1 MHSLLVTAPHCKPF
15 IMKRLKNYYTFLFV
29 FIYFFQSNSNA
40 QNADNTPSEIE
51 INFPSGTYYFDQFG
65 VKANK
70 EKISI
75 SKNQIIRETT
85 TFWKETYTDVYTVTH
100 AYEYGENQYFLLTET
115 EETDGISNYQMLL
128 EFHEDAIYL
137 SKTQYWTFEPKRYF
151 DKLIEIKK
159 LEGKAKTNCVYNNNY
174 SSLMPYFSKQK
185 FEAVKKLP
193 TITEAQLPEF
203 NQKVRQHFFIDAND
217 FNDFLYYRSQTR
229 VKSIEKKLAIF
240 NFSIECG
247 FQPYMSNHLIYNY
260 VTSLPGYLKKS
271 KVIRK
276 SKRSGMM
283 LFYDKLEMVS
293 KILGGISL
301 AWLTFALLVVARNKK
316 NNGKKIL
323 FPKYLKPIFSS
334 AVVPGFLIIG
344 VYFGFKAGW
353 GFAQIITPNNDGGL
367 VDIFLALLGIIPGI
381 GGAVIFMIWTMKKL
395 NKLLYKTS

>member
-1 MHSLLVTAPHCKPF
+1 MRSLIVTAPHCKPF
-15 IMKRLKNYYTFLFV
+15 MMNGFKKQYTLLLI
-29 FIYFFQSNSNA
+29 FIYLFQINSNA
-40 QNADNTPSEIE
+40 QNTDSTPSEIE
-51 INFPSGTYYFDQFG
+51 IKFPTGTYYCDQFG

-75 SKNQIIRETT
+75 FKNQIIRETT

-100 AYEYGENQYFLLTET
+100 AYEYNKNQYFLFTET
-115 EETDGISNYQMLL
+115 EETDGVSNYQMLL

-137 SKTQYWTFEPKRYF
+137 SKTLYRTFEPKRYF

-159 LEGKAKTNCVYNNNY
+159 LVGKAKTNCVYNNNY

-185 FEAVKKLP
+185 YEAVKKLP
-193 TITEAQLPEF
+193 TITETQLPEF
-203 NQKVRQHFFIDAND
+203 NQKVRQQFFIDEND

-240 NFSIECG
+240 NFSIESG

-260 VTSLPGYLKKS
+260 ATSLPAYLKKS

-276 SKRSGMM
+276 SKRTGLM
-283 LFYDKLEMVS
+283 LFYDRLEMVS

-301 AWLTFALLVVARNKK
+301 AWLTLVLLVVARNKK
-316 NNGKKIL
+316 TNGKKIL
-323 FPKYLKPIFSS
+323 FPKFLKPVFSS
-334 AVVPGFLIIG
+334 AIIPGFLIIG
-344 VYFGFKAGW
+344 VYFGFLAGW
-353 GFAQIITPNNDGGL
+353 GLAQIITPNNDGGL
-367 VDIFLALLGIIPGI
+367 ADILLAILGIIPGI
-381 GGAVIFMIWTMKKL
+381 AGAIIFMIWTMKKL